1 MGHVLFILTD
11 ARASRSGEQG
21 GNQRHAGQ
29 VTGGFLVAAVTAF
42 VVAQLKAI
50 AYANRLSPSQAAAF
64 CVVRRL
70 CGEQQQ
76 ADVDAGRSV
85 HGES

>member
-50 AYANRLSPSQAAAF
+50 A
-64 CVVRRL
+64 
-70 CGEQQQ
+70 
-76 ADVDAGRSV
+76 
-85 HGES
+85 